1 MKGKSIVTIHVLLL
15 LAVIAVFIWSIIKP
29 ASYSSWVLEVTPA
42 IIILFIVLLTY
53 KKFRLTTLSYVII
66 ALMAIL
72 MFVGGH
78 YTYSKVP
85 LFNWIKDTFDFKRNH
100 YDRFGHFAK
109 GFFSI
114 VIRELLLRKS
124 GLTKGN
130 WLFWIVTSIS
140 LAISAI
146 YEIIEWISYII
157 GKGGKTAKNFLGN
170 QGDIWDAQWD
180 MALTLTGTIVA
191 LLFLCKLH
199 NWLLQKELGI
209 NLLPTS
215 KNHL

>member
-1 MKGKSIVTIHVLLL
+1 MKRKSVVTVHILLL
-15 LAVIAVFIWSIIKP
+15 LVVIAVCIWSLIKP
-29 ASYSSWVLEVTPA
+29 ASYLSWALEATPA
-42 IIILFIVLLTY
+42 IIVLIIALLTY

-66 ALMAIL
+66 AIMAIL

-100 YDRFGHFAK
+100 YDRFGHFIK
-109 GFFSI
+109 GMFGI
-114 VIRELLLRKS
+114 VIRELLLRKTR
-124 GLTKGN
+124 LTKGT

-140 LAISAI
+140 LAISAM
-146 YEIIEWISYII
+146 YEIIEWISFMI

-180 MALTLTGTIVA
+180 MVFTLAGTIIA
-191 LLFLCKLH
+191 LLFLSKLH
-199 NWLLQKELGI
+199 NRLLRKELGKDH
-209 NLLPTS
+209 S
-215 KNHL
+215 KY

>member
-1 MKGKSIVTIHVLLL
+1 MKRKSLVPVHLLL
-15 LAVIAVFIWSIIKP
+15 LLVVIAVCIWSLFKP
-29 ASYSSWVLEVTPA
+29 ASYLSWTLEATPA
-42 IIILFIVLLTY
+42 IIVLIIALSTY

-66 ALMAIL
+66 VIMAIL

-100 YDRFGHFAK
+100 YDRFGHFIK
-109 GFFSI
+109 GMFSI
-114 VIRELLLRKS
+114 VIREILLRKTR
-124 GLTKGN
+124 LTKGT

-140 LAISAI
+140 LAISAM
-146 YEIIEWISYII
+146 YEIIEWISFMI

-180 MALTLTGTIVA
+180 MVLTLAGTIIA
-191 LLFLCKLH
+191 LLFLSKLH
-199 NWLLQKELGI
+199 NRLLRKELGKDH
-209 NLLPTS
+209 S
-215 KNHL
+215 KY